1 MIIINIKNYKVGKE
15 VLELVRTIDIYCNKA
30 IVAVPPLE
38 IKTVVKET
46 SVPVYAQHVDYQ
58 EKGKSTGYL
67 VPEAI
72 LEAGATGS
80 LLNHFEH
87 RMIFAK
93 LKKTV
98 ERCKEVGLKTIVC
111 AANLTEVKKISKLK
125 PYALAFEDPKLIAS
139 GRSIT
144 EEKANEIKEFVK
156 LLENTEIISLCG
168 AGITTGKDVAE
179 AIILG
184 CKGVLVSSIVAS
196 SQQPEKFL
204 KEVSEII

>member
-111 AANLTEVKKISKLK
+111 AANLTEVKKIIKLK

-144 EEKANEIKEFVK
+144 EEKTNEIKEFVK

-184 CKGVLVSSIVAS
+184 CKGVLVSSVVAS